1 MNFLDRQII
10 KDDLS
15 DSLGKKMK
23 NLKIFIEV
31 MDEVLQNT
39 LAQLNLDTDI
49 IDISIQTSKKGKY
62 Q

>member
-1 MNFLDRQII
+1 
-10 KDDLS
+10 
-15 DSLGKKMK
+15 MK